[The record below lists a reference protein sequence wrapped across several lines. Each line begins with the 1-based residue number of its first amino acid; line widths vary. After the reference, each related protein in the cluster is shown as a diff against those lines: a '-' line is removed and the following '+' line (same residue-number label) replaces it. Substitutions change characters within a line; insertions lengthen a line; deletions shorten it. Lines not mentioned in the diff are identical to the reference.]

1 MRMTLAK
8 SSKRLSVLL
17 SLSLLDSFSPPERY
31 NLLLGHDV
39 LQILLGAVK
48 GHLLDGLGC
57 LPGVLEVN
65 PKKKRN

>member
-1 MRMTLAK
+1 MTLAK
-8 SSKRLSVLL
+8 SRKSPSVLL
-17 SLSLLDSFSPPERY
+17 SIPDIFSPPERN

-65 PKKKRN
+65 PE